1 MIPVITG
8 SPPLES
14 GEAGIRGKR
23 TQPQVINNA
32 LQFSTNDAPG
42 VKFQFP
48 DRNILPGRVLAI
60 LLTGRRYT
68 HKDAW
73 LELGHSR
80 LADSVWK
87 LRRLGW
93 PVQMI
98 EKTAPTSDC
107 GRTACFGIY
116 YLEPEAIAAAGE
128 RGQRYVACSGTEVT
142 YG

>member
-1 MIPVITG
+1 MDALLTG
-8 SPPLES
+8 APPGNDNAVRGH
-14 GEAGIRGKR
+14 GEVGKPNSDQ
-23 TQPQVINNA
+23 QPG
-32 LQFSTNDAPG
+32 FSTNDAPG

-48 DRNILPGRVLAI
+48 DRHILPGRVLAI

-73 LELGHSR
+73 IELGHSR

-98 EKTAPTSDC
+98 EKTSPTSDC

-128 RGQRYVACSGTEVT
+128 RGQRYAACAGTEVT